1 MAAMTFILVLLFK
14 YGVRALFFLLC
25 LEHMLQQLLH
35 VQLDMTDPLLP
46 VQCFKFIY
54 AYMAFAVF
62 DIFFLITGI
71 VMIEVITVSC
81 L

>member
-14 YGVRALFFLLC
+14 YGVRALV
-25 LEHMLQQLLH
+25 LEHMLQQLLLH
-35 VQLDMTDPLLP
+35 VKLDMTDPLLP
-46 VQCFKFIY
+46 VQCYKFIY

-71 VMIEVITVSC
+71 VMIEVITVSP